1 MKKTILLAV
10 LVISASIGSQVASAA
25 GTTKVGVLTFAL
37 SDTYQQNILQ
47 NGVQPFILQDG
58 VKIPIPAATE
68 TYFDNCSAKLKFV
81 TKTEAI
87 NTATVI
93 NAIGTALG
101 RHFTPKA
108 QLVIYNYDNNIP
120 APVYP
125 PYLVNNLFGVYGTDP
140 TVDYGSLAYNGP
152 RSGSQT
158 GGDGNFIA
166 AMGQWPNEK
175 QIDWVEYDKVD
186 ATGDVGADRW
196 PKSLVRLSDPSNAD
210 VSLRCVE
217 VTPFFSFEEAF
228 CYFCWDTVDRVS
240 AATLANTQGT
250 PAGQPDVCLGGGAAP
265 GGCGVKGSGTTKW
278 YMTIKFN
285 NNPGPNV
292 WVDQQG
298 TDLDGNVI
306 DLPYNSELSDLGQLS
321 YINQE
326 VIFAVSGVVS
336 YPWTI
341 KPLGAMGT
349 MTMSQANGYGNN
361 PYCGVLTGSV
371 KITETDN
378 SKYPCIP

>member
-1 MKKTILLAV
+1 MKKTILLAA

-25 GTTKVGVLTFAL
+25 GATKVGVLTFAL

-47 NGVQPFILQDG
+47 NGLQT
-58 VKIPIPAATE
+58 PLPLATE
-68 TYFDNCSAKLKFV
+68 TYFANCDANLKFV

-101 RHFTPKA
+101 VHFTSKA
-108 QLVIYNYDNNIP
+108 QLGIVGYDNTIP

-125 PYLVNNLFGVYGTDP
+125 PYLVNELGVYGTDP
-140 TVDYGSLAYNGP
+140 ADVYGTYAFNGP
-152 RSGSQT
+152 RSGQFDVLDNAP
-158 GGDGNFIA
+158 DGVFIA

-196 PKSLVRLSDPSNAD
+196 PKSQVWLSDPTNPIKALQSCIN
-210 VSLRCVE
+210 

-240 AATLANTQGT
+240 AATLTTPNTSTQG
-250 PAGQPDVCLGGGAAP
+250 DVCLGGQLSS
-265 GGCGVKGSGTTKW
+265 CNLKGSGTTKW

-285 NNPGPNV
+285 NIAAGPGVNV
-292 WVDQQG
+292 W
-298 TDLDGNVI
+298 
-306 DLPYNSELSDLGQLS
+306 
-321 YINQE
+321 INQE
-326 VIFAVSGVVS
+326 DANGYAYDYSPSPVLGLGNPTFVNEDVIIAVSGVVS

-341 KPLGAMGT
+341 KPLNGHATAFGT

-371 KITETDN
+371 KITETVN
-378 SKYPCIP
+378 TKTFQCLP

>member
-1 MKKTILLAV
+1 MKKTILLAA
-10 LVISASIGSQVASAA
+10 LVISASIGSQVASAATAA

-47 NGVQPFILQDG
+47 NGVQTQ
-58 VKIPIPAATE
+58 IPLATE
-68 TYFDNCSAKLKFV
+68 TYFANCNANLKFV

-101 RHFTPKA
+101 VHFTSKA
-108 QLVIYNYDNNIP
+108 QLVVYKYDNTIP

-125 PYLVNNLFGVYGTDP
+125 PYLVNEFGVYGTDP
-140 TVDYGSLAYNGP
+140 ADVYGPLTFNGP
-152 RSGSQT
+152 REGQFDVANN
-158 GGDGNFIA
+158 GKDGLLIA

-186 ATGDVGADRW
+186 ATGDVGADLW
-196 PKSLVRLSDPSNAD
+196 PKSLVRISDPNNAAAN
-210 VSLRCVE
+210 LQCLE

-228 CYFCWDTVDRVS
+228 CFFCWDTVYRVS
-240 AATLANTQGT
+240 AATIGNTSTSTRG
-250 PAGQPDVCLGGGAAP
+250 DVCLGGQSSS
-265 GGCGVKGSGTTKW
+265 CNLKGSGTTKW

-285 NNPGPNV
+285 NSAAGLGLNV
-292 WVDQQG
+292 WLNQVDENGYAYDISPVSGLGNLTFVNQQ
-298 TDLDGNVI
+298 
-306 DLPYNSELSDLGQLS
+306 
-321 YINQE
+321 

-341 KPLGAMGT
+341 KPLNGHATAFGT

-378 SKYPCIP
+378 SKIKVPCIN

>member
-1 MKKTILLAV
+1 MKKTILLAA

-25 GTTKVGVLTFAL
+25 GATKVGVLTFAL

-47 NGVQPFILQDG
+47 NGLQT
-58 VKIPIPAATE
+58 PIPAATE
-68 TYFDNCSAKLKFV
+68 TYFANCNANLKFV

-87 NTATVI
+87 NTITVI

-101 RHFTPKA
+101 VHFTSRA
-108 QLVIYNYDNNIP
+108 QLGIVNYDNNIP

-125 PYLVNNLFGVYGTDP
+125 QYLVNELGVYGTDP
-140 TVDYGSLAYNGP
+140 ADAYGTLAFNGP
-152 RSGSQT
+152 RSGNPA

-196 PKSLVRLSDPSNAD
+196 PKSQVWLSDPTNPNTA
-210 VSLRCVE
+210 LQGCIN

-240 AATLANTQGT
+240 SATLASVAGPQG
-250 PAGQPDVCLGGGAAP
+250 DVCLGGV
-265 GGCGVKGSGTTKW
+265 GGCGLKGSGTTKW

-285 NNPGPNV
+285 NSAAADV
-292 WVDQQG
+292 WLNQQDEAG
-298 TDLDGNVI
+298 YAYDISPVANLGN
-306 DLPYNSELSDLGQLS
+306 LTT
-321 YINQE
+321 INQE

-341 KPLGAMGT
+341 KPLNALATAFGT

-371 KITETDN
+371 KITETVN
-378 SKYPCIP
+378 TKAFECLP